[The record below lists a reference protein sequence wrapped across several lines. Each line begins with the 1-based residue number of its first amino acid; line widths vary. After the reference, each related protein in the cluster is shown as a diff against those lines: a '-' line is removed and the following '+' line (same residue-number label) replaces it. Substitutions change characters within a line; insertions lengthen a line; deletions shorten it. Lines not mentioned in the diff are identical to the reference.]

1 MNVEQI
7 KVDIKK
13 IEDSLV
19 SGNFEEQK
27 KVYQYFQGVYSKLFE
42 EISDGLKP
50 VVNRQDSLRNF
61 ESAISGFGSYVTPR
75 EIPENYSFNL
85 EVMKSKLYSSLP
97 NPIESNPSLVVN
109 VNSSN
114 ENNITAKIEINI
126 TFDDVK
132 KQIDSMDSVLEQE
145 TINIIKNKIDELK
158 SIIES
163 KDKKSEKWR
172 KAKDIG
178 KWVFDKSV
186 DVGIALLPLFLKIDQ

>member
-19 SGNFEEQK
+19 SDNFEEQK

-61 ESAISGFGSYVTPR
+61 EAAISGSGSYVTPR

-97 NPIESNPSLVVN
+97 NPIERNPSLVVN

-145 TINIIKNKIDELK
+145 TINTIKNKIDELK

-163 KDKKSEKWR
+163 KDKKSEKWK